1 MKLLRISTKIIKFVI
16 FFVTIDIIIFFLI
29 PESIKLSIYNKRSH
43 KLQSYYYHHDQRSN
57 ANYLDHWGNN
67 RPIIYSNQYGFKDK
81 QKGLVKFSD
90 KNILFIG
97 DSLVEGVGLKY
108 EDTWVGILAEQLKKR
123 NIVVLNAGLQTYAS
137 SIYLAKTYDLIE
149 RKKIPITDVYVMI
162 SVNDIHDD
170 FYRYKSVDEN
180 FKVRHDEETNILFIE
195 MMNFIKGNTLTYQ
208 IIAELTPPLAFI
220 QKLKSSFSSIK
231 NSFSTHEGTLLQNQQ
246 IKKNIQSE
254 ESILMISNGDDYRL
268 MYDENIFEKNGKE
281 SILKTI
287 NYLNRLGVYL
297 SSKKINLT
305 ILLPRESVFIIKN
318 PIDKN
323 YEFLINQLESLNKNN
338 IKFIYLNEYYQ
349 ENKNRF
355 DAYRDLFFVNDVHW
369 NKKGNLKIAEEILN
383 KTFKK

>member
-1 MKLLRISTKIIKFVI
+1 MKLLKISTKIIKFVI
-16 FFVTIDIIIFFLI
+16 FFLTIDIIIFFLI

-57 ANYLDHWGNN
+57 ANYLDHWGNS
-67 RPIIYSNQYGFKDK
+67 RPIIYSNKYGFKDK

-108 EDTWVGILAEQLKKR
+108 EDTWVGIVAEQLKER

-149 RKKIPITDVYVMI
+149 RKKLPITDVYVMI
-162 SVNDIHDD
+162 SVNDISDD

-180 FKVRHDEETNILFIE
+180 FKVRHDEEVNILSIE
-195 MMNFIKGNTLTYQ
+195 IMNFIKGNTFTYQ

-220 QKLKSSFSSIK
+220 QKLRSSFSAIK
-231 NSFSTHEGTLLQNQQ
+231 NSFSTHEKTLLQNQA

-254 ESILMISNGDDYRL
+254 ESILIISNGSDYKL

-349 ENKNRF
+349 ENTNRF
-355 DAYRDLFFVNDVHW
+355 DAYRDLFFANDVHW
-369 NKKGNLKIAEEILN
+369 NKKGNLKIAEEILS
-383 KTFKK
+383 KAF

>member
-16 FFVTIDIIIFFLI
+16 FFLAIDIIIFFLI

-57 ANYLDHWGNN
+57 TNYLDHWGNS
-67 RPIIYSNQYGFKDK
+67 RPVIYSNQYGFKDK

-108 EDTWVGILAEQLKKR
+108 EDTWVGIVAEQLKER

-180 FKVRHDEETNILFIE
+180 FKVKHDEEINILFIE
-195 MMNFIKGNTLTYQ
+195 MINFIKGNTLTYQ

-231 NSFSTHEGTLLQNQQ
+231 TSFSTHEGTLLQNQQ

-254 ESILMISNGDDYRL
+254 ESILMISNGGDYKL

-349 ENKNRF
+349 EYTNGF
-355 DAYRDLFFVNDVHW
+355 DAYRDLFFANDVHW
-369 NKKGNLKIAEEILN
+369 NKKGNLKIAEEILS
-383 KTFKK
+383 KAF

>member
-1 MKLLRISTKIIKFVI
+1 
-16 FFVTIDIIIFFLI
+16 
-29 PESIKLSIYNKRSH
+29 
-43 KLQSYYYHHDQRSN
+43 
-57 ANYLDHWGNN
+57 
-67 RPIIYSNQYGFKDK
+67 
-81 QKGLVKFSD
+81 
-90 KNILFIG
+90 
-97 DSLVEGVGLKY
+97 
-108 EDTWVGILAEQLKKR
+108 
-123 NIVVLNAGLQTYAS
+123 
-137 SIYLAKTYDLIE
+137 
-149 RKKIPITDVYVMI
+149 MI
-162 SVNDIHDD
+162 
-170 FYRYKSVDEN
+170 
-180 FKVRHDEETNILFIE
+180 
-195 MMNFIKGNTLTYQ
+195 NFIKGNTLTYQ

-231 NSFSTHEGTLLQNQQ
+231 TSFSTHEGTLLQNQQ

-254 ESILMISNGDDYRL
+254 ESILMISNGGDYKL

-349 ENKNRF
+349 EYTNGF
-355 DAYRDLFFVNDVHW
+355 DAYRDLFFANDVHW
-369 NKKGNLKIAEEILN
+369 NKKGNLKIAEEILS
-383 KTFKK
+383 KAF

>member
-1 MKLLRISTKIIKFVI
+1 MKLLGISTKIIKFVI
-16 FFVTIDIIIFFLI
+16 FFLTIDIIIFFLI

-57 ANYLDHWGNN
+57 TNYLDHWGNS
-67 RPIIYSNQYGFKDK
+67 RPVIYSNQYGFKDK
-81 QKGLVKFSD
+81 KKGLVKFSD

-108 EDTWVGILAEQLKKR
+108 EDTWVGIVAEQLNER

-180 FKVRHDEETNILFIE
+180 FKVRHDEEINFLFIE

-254 ESILMISNGDDYRL
+254 ESILMISNGGDYKL

-349 ENKNRF
+349 EYTNGF
-355 DAYRDLFFVNDVHW
+355 DVYRDLFFANDVHW

-383 KTFKK
+383 KAF

>member
-16 FFVTIDIIIFFLI
+16 FFLAIDIIIFFLI

-57 ANYLDHWGNN
+57 TNYLDHWGNS
-67 RPIIYSNQYGFKDK
+67 RPVIYSNQYGFKDK

-108 EDTWVGILAEQLKKR
+108 EDTWVGIVAEQLKER

-180 FKVRHDEETNILFIE
+180 FKVKHDEEINILFIE
-195 MMNFIKGNTLTYQ
+195 MINFIKGNTLTYQ

-254 ESILMISNGDDYRL
+254 ESILMISNGGDYKL

-349 ENKNRF
+349 ENTNIF
-355 DAYRDLFFVNDVHW
+355 DAYRDLFFANDVHW
-369 NKKGNLKIAEEILN
+369 NKKGNLKIAEEILS
-383 KTFKK
+383 KAF

>member
-16 FFVTIDIIIFFLI
+16 FFLAIDIIIFFLI

-57 ANYLDHWGNN
+57 TNYLDHWGNS
-67 RPIIYSNQYGFKDK
+67 RPVIYSNQYGFKDK
-81 QKGLVKFSD
+81 QKRLVKFSD

-108 EDTWVGILAEQLKKR
+108 EDTWVGIVAEQLNER

-180 FKVRHDEETNILFIE
+180 FKVKHDEEINILFIE
-195 MMNFIKGNTLTYQ
+195 MINFIKGNTLTYQ

-231 NSFSTHEGTLLQNQQ
+231 TSFSTHEGTLLQNQQ

-254 ESILMISNGDDYRL
+254 ESILMISNGGDYKL

-349 ENKNRF
+349 EYTNGF
-355 DAYRDLFFVNDVHW
+355 DAYRDLFFANDVHW
-369 NKKGNLKIAEEILN
+369 NKKGNLKIAEEILS
-383 KTFKK
+383 KAF

>member
-16 FFVTIDIIIFFLI
+16 FFLAIDIIIFFLI

-57 ANYLDHWGNN
+57 TNYLDHWGNS
-67 RPIIYSNQYGFKDK
+67 RPVIYSNQYGFKDK

-108 EDTWVGILAEQLKKR
+108 EDTWVGIVAEQLKER

-180 FKVRHDEETNILFIE
+180 FRVRHDEEINFLLIE

-231 NSFSTHEGTLLQNQQ
+231 TSFSTHEGTLLQNQQ

-254 ESILMISNGDDYRL
+254 ESILMISNGGDYKL

-349 ENKNRF
+349 ENTNGF
-355 DAYRDLFFVNDVHW
+355 DAYRDLFFANDVHW
-369 NKKGNLKIAEEILN
+369 NKKGNLKIAEEILS
-383 KTFKK
+383 KAF

>member
-16 FFVTIDIIIFFLI
+16 FFLAIDIIIFFLI

-57 ANYLDHWGNN
+57 TNYLDHWGNS
-67 RPIIYSNQYGFKDK
+67 RPVIYSNQYGFKDK

-108 EDTWVGILAEQLKKR
+108 EDTWVGIVAEQLEER

-180 FKVRHDEETNILFIE
+180 FKVKHDEEINILFIE
-195 MMNFIKGNTLTYQ
+195 MINFIKGNTLTYQ

-254 ESILMISNGDDYRL
+254 ESILMISNGGDYKL

-349 ENKNRF
+349 EYTNGF
-355 DAYRDLFFVNDVHW
+355 DAYRDLFFANDVHW
-369 NKKGNLKIAEEILN
+369 NKKGNLKIAEEILS
-383 KTFKK
+383 KAF

>member
-16 FFVTIDIIIFFLI
+16 FFLAIDIIIFFLI

-57 ANYLDHWGNN
+57 TNYLDHWGNS
-67 RPIIYSNQYGFKDK
+67 RPVIYSNQYGFKDK

-108 EDTWVGILAEQLKKR
+108 EDTWVGIVAEQLKER

-162 SVNDIHDD
+162 SVNDIHD
-170 FYRYKSVDEN
+170 N
-180 FKVRHDEETNILFIE
+180 FKVKHDEEINILFIE
-195 MMNFIKGNTLTYQ
+195 MINFIKGNTLTYQ

-231 NSFSTHEGTLLQNQQ
+231 TSFSTHEGTLLQNQQ

-254 ESILMISNGDDYRL
+254 ESILMISNGGDYKL

-349 ENKNRF
+349 EYTNGF
-355 DAYRDLFFVNDVHW
+355 DAYRDLFFANDVHW
-369 NKKGNLKIAEEILN
+369 NKKGNLKIAEEILS
-383 KTFKK
+383 KAF

>member
-16 FFVTIDIIIFFLI
+16 FFLAIDIIIFFLI

-57 ANYLDHWGNN
+57 TNYLDHWGNS
-67 RPIIYSNQYGFKDK
+67 RPVIYSNQHGFKDK

-108 EDTWVGILAEQLKKR
+108 EDTWVGIVAEQLKER

-180 FKVRHDEETNILFIE
+180 FKVKHDEEINILFIE
-195 MMNFIKGNTLTYQ
+195 MINFIKGNTLTYQ

-231 NSFSTHEGTLLQNQQ
+231 TSFSTHEGTLLQNQQ

-254 ESILMISNGDDYRL
+254 ESILMISNGGDYKL

-349 ENKNRF
+349 EYTNGF
-355 DAYRDLFFVNDVHW
+355 DAYRDLFFANDVHW
-369 NKKGNLKIAEEILN
+369 NKKGNLKIAEEILS
-383 KTFKK
+383 KAF